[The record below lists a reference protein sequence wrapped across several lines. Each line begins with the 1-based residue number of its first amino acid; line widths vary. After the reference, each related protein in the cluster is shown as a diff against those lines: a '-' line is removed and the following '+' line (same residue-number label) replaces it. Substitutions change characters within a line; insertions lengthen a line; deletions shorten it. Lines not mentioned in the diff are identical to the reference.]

1 MRHKSASYIGV
12 TIIDSEALQVSSIYL
27 VSGVFTGWFTWKA
40 GKWAGLDWTHNGIR
54 NTDNADMGIWE
65 GTAVCMGDA
74 RCLASSFSCT
84 L

>member
-54 NTDNADMGIWE
+54 VMRIWE
-65 GTAVCMGDA
+65 SGRNGGVWEMRVA
-74 RCLASSFSCT
+74 
-84 L
+84 

>member
-54 NTDNADMGIWE
+54 IMRIWE
-65 GTAVCMGDA
+65 FGRNGGVWEMRVA
-74 RCLASSFSCT
+74 
-84 L
+84 